1 MRRAGYN
8 LRKEGSGQV
17 MILQVL
23 LNKMDIIQLD
33 KLRDDETK

>member
-8 LRKEGSGQV
+8 LRKEVSGQV